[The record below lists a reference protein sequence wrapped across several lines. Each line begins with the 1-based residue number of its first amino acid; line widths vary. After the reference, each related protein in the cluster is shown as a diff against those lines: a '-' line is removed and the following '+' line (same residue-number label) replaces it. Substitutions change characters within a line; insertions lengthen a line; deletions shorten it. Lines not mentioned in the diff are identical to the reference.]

1 MAEVG
6 TAGMVNGTSLTKEK
20 AGVGNA
26 TQRNQKPQQKETLVL
41 GVTHGRCW
49 DGRTLVDRG
58 IQITTEL
65 GENKE

>member
-1 MAEVG
+1 MVEVG

-20 AGVGNA
+20 VGVGNA
-26 TQRNQKPQQKETLVL
+26 TQRNQKPQQETLVL

-49 DGRTLVDRG
+49 DGRTLVDRA